1 MKPRRRR
8 DSTLFSPVLIGA
20 LTVLVAIVAVVLAFQ
35 ANNGLP
41 FVPRYTLYVH
51 VANAEELTRGAEVHM
66 GGSLVGSV
74 ASIEPARD
82 AAGQPIAVLDVQ
94 LNKDVEPLPV
104 DSRFTIR
111 LKGAIGEKYLDVTR
125 GHSSRTWAPGST
137 VPVSQT
143 GAEVDLDQ
151 VLSMFTPPT
160 RAGVAAS
167 TTGFSNALAGRGTD
181 VNDAIS
187 AFVPLVRDLGPVMRN
202 LSSPKTDLGGFIRGL
217 SSLTSALAPVAQT
230 QASLY
235 RNLDTT
241 FTALAGVAVPYLQ
254 DWISE
259 TPPTFQAVISDS
271 PRLQAF
277 ATDTAGLFADLRPGF
292 ATLSSSAPVLA
303 DAFEAGARNLP
314 GTTALNQATVNLSK
328 ALESYGA
335 NPVVQQGLDRLTLTA
350 SSLLSPLQFLT
361 PVQTSCNYVT
371 LFLRN
376 FASDALGQ
384 RRQRDGAA
392 VRDRR
397 DRRRRRRRGGSIPE
411 PVPEHIHGWGAQP
424 RPTPRQ
430 PLPEHRLPWADSRVR
445 SRQRA
450 LLRRRGF
457 DRQPAGQRRPADRED
472 HQERGM
478 SSEHEE
484 DQAPQAA
491 RLDASGRDRRDRP
504 DRGGRLLR
512 VRRIGAVPEAPVR
525 PQGGVHERT
534 PRSTSRRPSGSP
546 ASTSAR

>member
-271 PRLQAF
+271 PRLQTF

-376 FASDALGQ
+376 FASDLSDNVGNGTVLRFVIVAI
-384 RRQRDGAA
+384 DDVA
-392 VRDRR
+392 
-397 DRRRRRRRGGSIPE
+397 GGE
-411 PVPEHIHGWGAQP
+411 
-424 RPTPRQ
+424 
-430 PLPEHRLPWADSRVR
+430 
-445 SRQRA
+445 
-450 LLRRRGF
+450 
-457 DRQPAGQRRPADRED
+457 
-472 HQERGM
+472 
-478 SSEHEE
+478 
-484 DQAPQAA
+484 
-491 RLDASGRDRRDRP
+491 
-504 DRGGRLLR
+504 
-512 VRRIGAVPEAPVR
+512 AVPSQSPFL
-525 PQGGVHERT
+525 
-534 PRSTSRRPSGSP
+534 STSTAGGHNHGPLHVNPYPNTDSPGQTAECAAGNERYSPHAALIGNPPGNVGLQTEKTTRSGG
-546 ASTSAR
+546 